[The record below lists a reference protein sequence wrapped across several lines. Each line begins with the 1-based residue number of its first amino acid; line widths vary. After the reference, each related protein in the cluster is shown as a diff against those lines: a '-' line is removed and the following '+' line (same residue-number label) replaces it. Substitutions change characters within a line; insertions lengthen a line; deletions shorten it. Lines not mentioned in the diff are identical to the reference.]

1 MDRARIALM
10 RDLLAGTGWVER
22 TRSFGQALRRAPH
35 EVGGLLL
42 VGTPTEEPW
51 HFAAHLDDEARWSD
65 LPGLAP
71 VLVRWSPPPNA
82 PAHLAVGL
90 QRLEQIARGETVFVV
105 APDAAPE
112 ELLERVAD
120 ARRIGATVFA
130 LDAGDTE
137 LEGLAHESLWVPRTG
152 NVAGVPRTGNVVGVP
167 STASSEGIVVPEF
180 DVVSHLVSAAAGE
193 STTAAK
199 SRIGAVRR
207 RLGRILDSVSD
218 SDDVD
223 AETKRRP

>member
-22 TRSFGQALRRAPH
+22 TRAFGQALRRAPH

-112 ELLERVAD
+112 QLLERVAD

-130 LDAGDTE
+130 LDAGSTE
-137 LEGLAHESLWVPRTG
+137 LEGLAHECLWVPE
-152 NVAGVPRTGNVVGVP
+152 A
-167 STASSEGIVVPEF
+167 ASEGIVVPEF

-193 STTAAK
+193 SPST
-199 SRIGAVRR
+199 SRGRFGAVRR
-207 RLGRILDSVSD
+207 RLGRILDAVSD
-218 SDDVD
+218 SDDAD
-223 AETKRRP
+223 AGTKRPQ